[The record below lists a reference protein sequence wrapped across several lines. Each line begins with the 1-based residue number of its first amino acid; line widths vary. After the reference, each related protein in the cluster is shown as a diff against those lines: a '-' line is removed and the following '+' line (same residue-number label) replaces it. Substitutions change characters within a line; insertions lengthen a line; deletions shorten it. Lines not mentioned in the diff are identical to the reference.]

1 MMPAI
6 YVKEPVTSAI
16 DGRNIRKPVIKKN
29 TTEIISIIPPL
40 PPDILP
46 PSYTKPF
53 DVIYLSL
60 IKKYDAS
67 GSG

>member
-29 TTEIISIIPPL
+29 TTAIISTILPL

-53 DVIYLSL
+53 DMIYLLL
-60 IKKYDAS
+60 IKK
-67 GSG
+67 